1 MECSYNIF
9 LSYCITDYKIIG
21 NKLQRFL
28 AFINSSDILLSS
40 IYKGINLYI
49 FNNNG
54 LILKF
59 FKVDDDN
66 FYIFIDNKISINNFF
81 ITEIN

>member
-66 FYIFIDNKISINNFF
+66 FYIFIDNKISINNIS